1 MFTQLQGLH
10 MPPEWGEHRGML
22 MEWPVSDCVWG
33 DGINAA
39 RLAFARV
46 AAAIARFEPVTM
58 IVNEALADEARAL
71 CPERVALLTL
81 PHDDCWMRDNGPTF
95 VKDQDGALAAVN
107 WRFNAW
113 GGIFPNYSLDNLVPE
128 WLCEVLGVPRV
139 DAPLILEG
147 GSIHVNGQ
155 GLVLTTEECL
165 LNPNRNPQLSKA
177 EIEAYLL
184 CYLGAKKVIWLPY
197 GLYADETSGHVD
209 NVCCFLNPSTVLLLW
224 TDDPTHPNYERF
236 RRAEEIL
243 MANGL
248 AVEKVSEPPLRYHHG
263 KPLPLSY
270 VNFVFVNGGVILPAF
285 GGEAEK
291 ADKAALQTMYRLFP
305 QREIVQLPTLDIVKG
320 GGNIHCITQQIPL

>member
-10 MPPEWGEHRGML
+10 MPPEWEEHRGML

-33 DGINAA
+33 DGIKAA

-46 AAAIARFEPVTM
+46 AEAIARFEPVTM
-58 IVNEALADEARAL
+58 IVNEALAEEARTL
-71 CPERVALLTL
+71 CPEKVALLTL

-95 VKDQDGALAAVN
+95 VKDRDGALAAVN

-113 GGIFPNYSLDNLVPE
+113 GGIFPNCALDNLVPE
-128 WLCEVLGVPRV
+128 RLCEVLGVPRV

-165 LNPNRNPQLSKA
+165 LNPNRNPKLSKA
-177 EIEAYLL
+177 EIEGHLL
-184 CYLGAKKVIWLPY
+184 HYLGAKKVIWLPY

-209 NVCCFLNPSTVLLLW
+209 NICCFIGPTTVLLLW
-224 TDDPTHPNYERF
+224 TNDPTHPNYERF
-236 RRAEEIL
+236 RQAEEIL
-243 MANGL
+243 TANGL
-248 AVEKVSEPPLRYHHG
+248 AVEKIPEPPLHNHNG

-285 GGEAEK
+285 GKEAEK
-291 ADKAALQTMYRLFP
+291 ADKAAAQTLRRLFP